1 MKGYLLFWLAVV
13 VFVLLMPFATIYNAA
28 RSLFH
33 NGNRLFYLALLIDK
47 AGNVLLGP
55 FLNDTMQREGYEF
68 GHYTETISKV
78 LGINKALGTL
88 TWFGRLLA
96 DFLNWLDENH
106 VEKAAS
112 KIEL

>member
-1 MKGYLLFWLAVV
+1 MKGYLLFWLAAV
-13 VFVLLMPFATIYNAA
+13 VFVVPLPLCILYNSI

-88 TWFGRLLA
+88 TKLGRLLA

>member
-13 VFVLLMPFATIYNAA
+13 VFVALLPLCILYNSV

-33 NGNRLFYLALLIDK
+33 NGNRLFFLALLIDK

-78 LGINKALGTL
+78 LGINKELGTL
-88 TWFGRLLA
+88 TKFGKALA
-96 DFLNWLDENH
+96 DFLNWIDPMH
-106 VEKAAS
+106 VEKAAR